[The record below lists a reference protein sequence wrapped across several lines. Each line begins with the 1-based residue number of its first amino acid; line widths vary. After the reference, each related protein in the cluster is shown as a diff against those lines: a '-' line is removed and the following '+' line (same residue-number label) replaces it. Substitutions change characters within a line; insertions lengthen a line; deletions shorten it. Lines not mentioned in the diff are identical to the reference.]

1 MEFEDPRDA
10 DDAVREC
17 DGQEMD
23 QERITEP
30 GKRIKV
36 QISTGGRG
44 GGGGGG
50 GGTRPRQAG
59 RWTLRERRVM
69 RWLQSATSS
78 PASTGGRRA
87 RQVVSRLVQ
96 AWPWP

>member
-50 GGTRPRQAG
+50 GGGGYGGGGGVGGAGGYGGGGGYGHGGDRRDDRGSVQFSFSPRSG
-59 RWTLRERRVM
+59 
-69 RWLQSATSS
+69 
-78 PASTGGRRA
+78 
-87 RQVVSRLVQ
+87 
-96 AWPWP
+96 